1 MKQLEVLPALK
12 VWRLAK
18 GLTVLQ
24 ASELFG
30 VTFKTV
36 YKWEAGVLPRSIPLL
51 ARIELVTGMTLH
63 ELFPEYFNPL

>member
-1 MKQLEVLPALK
+1 MMPTLK
-12 VWRLAK
+12 AWRLSK
-18 GLTVLQ
+18 SLTVLE
-24 ASELFG
+24 ASKLFG

-63 ELFPEYFNPL
+63 ELFPEYFNFF

>member
-1 MKQLEVLPALK
+1 MMPTLK
-12 VWRLAK
+12 SWRLSK
-18 GLTVLQ
+18 NLTVLE
-24 ASELFG
+24 ASKLFG

-51 ARIELVTGMTLH
+51 ARIKLVTGMTLD

>member
-1 MKQLEVLPALK
+1 MMPTLK
-12 VWRLAK
+12 AWRLSK
-18 GLTVLQ
+18 NLTVLQ

>member
-1 MKQLEVLPALK
+1 MIPALK

-36 YKWEAGVLPRSIPLL
+36 YQWEAGVLPRGIPLL

>member
-1 MKQLEVLPALK
+1 MMPTLK
-12 VWRLAK
+12 AWRLSK
-18 GLTVLQ
+18 GLTVLE
-24 ASELFG
+24 ASKLFG

-51 ARIELVTGMTLH
+51 ARIELVTSMTLH

>member
-1 MKQLEVLPALK
+1 MMPTLK
-12 VWRLAK
+12 AWRLSK
-18 GLTVLQ
+18 GLTVLE
-24 ASELFG
+24 ASKLFG

-36 YKWEAGVLPRSIPLL
+36 YKWEAGVLPRGIPLL

>member
-1 MKQLEVLPALK
+1 MIPALK

-63 ELFPEYFNPL
+63 QLFPEYFNPL